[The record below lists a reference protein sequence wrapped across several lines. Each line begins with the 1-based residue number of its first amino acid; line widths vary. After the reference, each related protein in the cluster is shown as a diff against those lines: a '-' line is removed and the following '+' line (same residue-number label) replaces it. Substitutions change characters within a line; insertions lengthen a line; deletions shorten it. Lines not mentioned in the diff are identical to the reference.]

1 MPLSE
6 RLKILRQRMGIS
18 QQKLGRQLGVTDA
31 YVCQLEQGKRTPA
44 RSYYRRLSRFVAATD
59 GLTDPEPLYEE
70 LLILDLRQRDPELF
84 ATVCAHYPEPKSLQ
98 SDPLP
103 RAHAHSSKTGRQGS
117 FFRIFSWRGGR

>member
-6 RLKILRQRMGIS
+6 RLKTLRQRMGIS

-31 YVCQLEQGKRTPA
+31 YVCQLEQGKRTAA
-44 RSYYRRLSRFVAATD
+44 RPYYRRLSRLVATRD
-59 GLTDPEPLYEE
+59 GLTDAETLYDE

-98 SDPLP
+98 SDQLS
-103 RAHAHSSKTGRQGS
+103 RSHAYSVKNGRQSS
-117 FFRIFSWRGGR
+117 FFRLFRWRGGR